1 MALAQDLLPVVFNA
15 RGLVG
20 EFGLRPYTVSV
31 IHRTWTEDGT
41 GNGTPNDVETPI
53 TEANAQP
60 PKVRALN
67 GEEKALLGLSGT
79 VWEIGPI
86 TPDFPGGGTTIATL
100 TGPGTTPLPGD
111 EFFYKL
117 VGPEYPTGAL
127 FRLHEVKSDKTFG
140 YRVTIKP
147 VGE

>member
-1 MALAQDLLPVVFNA
+1 MALAQDLLPVVFGA

-31 IHRTWTEDGT
+31 IHRTWTSGQTGDGT
-41 GNGTPNDVETPI
+41 PSDVETPI
-53 TEANAQP
+53 TEANGQP

-67 GEEKALLGLSGT
+67 GEERALLNLGSGS
-79 VWEIGPI
+79 WEIGPI
-86 TPDFPGGGTTIATL
+86 TPDFPGGGTAIATL
-100 TGPGTTPLPGD
+100 IGPESPLPGD
-111 EFFYKL
+111 EFFYRL